1 MLEIEAKELMA
12 EFRPALSR
20 EGAKG
25 REAEIF
31 IYDTLPGGAGFASLI
46 SDRGLDLFREARKLL
61 ENCPE
66 NCDAS
71 CYRCLRSFKNK
82 FEHALLDRHVGLA
95 LLQNLIDGGPP
106 RFSEAR
112 TRSSTELLYRD
123 LERQA
128 GDSFS
133 FALGEELR
141 TDSYS
146 VRCPILGTNAE
157 GREFLIALSHPLTD
171 LDHPADPEI
180 ADAVSRVGDLALLE
194 NELLVRRNVAE
205 ASLRVLRRMRS
216 G

>member
-1 MLEIEAKELMA
+1 M
-12 EFRPALSR
+12 
-20 EGAKG
+20 
-25 REAEIF
+25 
-31 IYDTLPGGAGFASLI
+31 PGGAGFAGLI
-46 SDRGLDLFREARKLL
+46 SDRGLDLFREALKLL
-61 ENCPE
+61 EHCPE

-82 FEHALLDRHVGLA
+82 FEHALLDRHIGVA

-123 LERQA
+123 LQRQA
-128 GDSFS
+128 GDSCSFS
-133 FALGEELR
+133 LGGELR
-141 TDSYS
+141 TGSNS

-171 LDHPADPEI
+171 LHPADPEV
-180 ADAVSRVGDLALLE
+180 ADAVARERDLPVLLE

-205 ASLRVLRRMRS
+205 ASLRVLQVMRS